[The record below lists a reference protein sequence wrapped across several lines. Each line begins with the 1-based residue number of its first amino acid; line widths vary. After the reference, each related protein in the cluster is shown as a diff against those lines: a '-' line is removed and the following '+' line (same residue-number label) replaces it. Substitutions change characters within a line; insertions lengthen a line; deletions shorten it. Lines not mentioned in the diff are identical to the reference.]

1 MLITHTTIYRNLVN
15 GQHYRLSKKY
25 GVECKCVI
33 TGEWYPSPMKIE
45 TLEREAISYII
56 TQETTLGRVLRKL
69 GLRE

>member
-1 MLITHTTIYRNLVN
+1 MLTTHTTIYRNLVN

-25 GVECKCVI
+25 GVEYRCML

-45 TLEREAISYII
+45 TLEREAVRYII

-69 GLRE
+69 GLRK

>member
-33 TGEWYPSPMKIE
+33 TGEWYPSPMN
-45 TLEREAISYII
+45 LERLELEAVSYTI
-56 TQETTLGRVLRKL
+56 TQETTLGRILRKL
-69 GLRE
+69 GLRK